1 MTADIGDEIV
11 LASPWGGQTGRVG
24 TIVGVTIA
32 RGSPLYV
39 VHWLAGDYDAVV
51 LPGLARDIDV
61 LHKAHVD
68 RQADSRRQAEHM
80 ETAGEPTQ
88 NRVDDPD
95 TGGG

>member
-1 MTADIGDEIV
+1 MAVDIGDEIV
-11 LASPWGGQTGRVG
+11 VASPWDGQTGRVG
-24 TIVGVTIA
+24 TIVGVITA
-32 RGSPLYV
+32 QGSPLYV

-61 LHKAHVD
+61 LHKAHAE

-80 ETAGEPTQ
+80 ETAREPTQ
-88 NRVDDPD
+88 NQVDGPD